1 MAEEII
7 TQEKPQ
13 TFQKKIGNTTYTV
26 KVHFNPESEE
36 TFENKVKRLI
46 INDCLQTAEIK
57 HS

>member
-26 KVHFNPESEE
+26 KVHFDTEAEE

-46 INDCLQTAEIK
+46 INDCL
-57 HS
+57 

>member
-26 KVHFNPESEE
+26 RVHFDTETEE

-46 INDCLQTAEIK
+46 VNDCLRTAENG

>member
-7 TQEKPQ
+7 TQENPQ

-26 KVHFNPESEE
+26 RVHFDTETEE

-46 INDCLQTAEIK
+46 INDCLQNAEIK

>member
-26 KVHFNPESEE
+26 KVHFDTEAEE

-46 INDCLQTAEIK
+46 INDCLQNAEIK

>member
-7 TQEKPQ
+7 TQERPQ

-26 KVHFNPESEE
+26 RVHFNPESEE
-36 TFENKVKRLI
+36 TYENIVKRLI
-46 INDCLQTAEIK
+46 INDCLQNAEIK